1 MCGIAGMVVR
11 SGAADESVLSRMAGT
26 LTHRG
31 PEDQGLYVSQSF
43 GIAHTRLAIIDLAGG
58 HQPIFDAGRRHA
70 LVCNGEI
77 YNYVELR
84 AELEALGAR
93 PLSHSDSEVALHG
106 WAQWGPKVLTRLHGM
121 YAFALFDHLHRE
133 LWLVR
138 DRLGIKPLYYAQLP
152 DRLLFASEIKAL
164 LAALPSTP
172 AVDPAA
178 LAQYF
183 QNQAS
188 SGRDTIFRGIQR
200 VLPGE
205 ALRIDAEL
213 HVEHVRYWRA
223 TDVVRRDDGFTQQEA
238 VAEWEPL
245 FAQVMREHMRA
256 DVPYGVFLSGGVDSA
271 VLLAQLKRLHS
282 RPIRTFS
289 IGWADGDKMDE
300 LDDAQRIAQLL
311 GSDHEPIR
319 LSSQQV
325 FRRLPRCVWAADDL
339 MRDYACLPT
348 LALAEAAARELKVV
362 FSGEGGDEA
371 FAGYGRYRPTW
382 AERTFK
388 SMRYPGSG
396 GFRARGEL
404 DAGWARRLFQPVLRD
419 ALEQHRAPFVA
430 AWSETPG
437 HWTDLQRRQYVDL
450 STNLPDD
457 LLVKADRMLMAFSV
471 EGRVPFLDHR
481 VVEFGLSLPDALKVR
496 KDSGKV
502 FLKRWAESFL
512 PADHLWRP
520 KSGFYVPVRRWLRG
534 DFLSALATKLP
545 ANPAIREWCR
555 ADAVQA
561 LLARQA
567 AKHDV
572 TREVWSLLQFAIW
585 HRLFVER
592 RGARQAPGAEED
604 PLAWI

>member
-11 SGAADESVLSRMAGT
+11 QGRVDERDLARMAAT

-31 PEDQGLYVSQSF
+31 PEDTGHYVAEGF

-58 HQPIFDAGRRHA
+58 HQPIFDADKRFA

-106 WAQWGPKVLTRLHGM
+106 WAHWGRKTLSKLNGM
-121 YAFALFDHLHRE
+121 YAFALFDHSSRE

-152 DRLLFASEIKAL
+152 DRLLFASELKAL
-164 LAALPSTP
+164 LPALRQVPEINP
-172 AVDPAA
+172 LA
-178 LAQYF
+178 LAQFF
-183 QNQAS
+183 QNQSS
-188 SGRDTIFRGIQR
+188 SGRETIFKGIHR

-205 ALRIDAEL
+205 ALRVSADLDI
-213 HVEHVRYWRA
+213 EHLRYWRA
-223 TDVVRRDDGFTQQEA
+223 TDVQPRRDLTHEDA

-245 FAQVMREHMRA
+245 FEQVMREHMRA

-271 VLLAQLKRLHS
+271 VLLAQLKRFHS
-282 RPIRTFS
+282 KPIRTFS
-289 IGWADGDKMDE
+289 IGWADAKQKDE
-300 LDDAQRIAQLL
+300 LDGAQRMAQLL
-311 GSDHEPIR
+311 GSDHQPIR

-348 LALAEAAARELKVV
+348 LALAEATARELKVV

-382 AERTFK
+382 LERSVK
-388 SMRYPGSG
+388 SVRYPGSG

-404 DAGWARRLFQPVLRD
+404 HATWVNRLFNAELEE
-419 ALEQHRAPFVA
+419 ALTRHREPYVA
-430 AWSETPG
+430 AWAETPAS
-437 HWTDLQRRQYVDL
+437 WSDLQRRQYVDL
-450 STNLPDD
+450 QTNLPDD
-457 LLVKADRMLMAFSV
+457 LLVKADRMLMSFGV

-481 VVEFGLSLPDALKVR
+481 VVEFGLALPDALKVR

-502 FLKRWAESFL
+502 FLKRWAEKFL
-512 PADHLWRP
+512 PADHLWQH
-520 KSGFYVPVRRWLRG
+520 KAGFHVPVREWLRG
-534 DFLSALATKLP
+534 DFLAALAQKLP
-545 ANPAIREWCR
+545 QNAAIQQWCQP
-555 ADAVQA
+555 QA
-561 LLARQA
+561 IKDLLARQA
-567 AKHDV
+567 ATQDV
-572 TREVWSLLQFAIW
+572 TREVWSLMQFAIW
-585 HRLFVER
+585 HRLFIER
-592 RGARQAPGAEED
+592 TPGTPGAEED
-604 PLAWI
+604 PLAWL

>member
-11 SGAADESVLSRMAGT
+11 SGRVDERDLARMAAT

-31 PEDQGLYVSQSF
+31 PEDTGHYVAEGF

-58 HQPIFDAGRRHA
+58 HQPIFDADQRYA

-77 YNYVELR
+77 YNYIELR

-106 WAQWGPKVLTRLHGM
+106 WAHWGRKALSKLNGM
-121 YAFALFDHLHRE
+121 YAFALFEHASRE

-138 DRLGIKPLYYAQLP
+138 DRLGIKPLYYAKLP
-152 DRLLFASEIKAL
+152 DRLLFASELKAL
-164 LAALPSTP
+164 LPALPQTP
-172 AVDPAA
+172 EINPLA
-178 LAQYF
+178 LAQFF
-183 QNQAS
+183 QNQSS
-188 SGRDTIFRGIQR
+188 SGRETIFKDIQR

-205 ALRIDAEL
+205 ALRVSANLDI
-213 HVEHVRYWRA
+213 EHVRYWRA
-223 TDVVRRDDGFTQQEA
+223 TDVLPRKPLTHEDA

-245 FAQVMREHMRA
+245 FERVMREHMRA

-271 VLLAQLKRLHS
+271 ILLAQLKRLHS
-282 RPIRTFS
+282 KPIRTFS
-289 IGWADGDKMDE
+289 IGWADAKQKDE
-300 LDDAQRIAQLL
+300 LDGAQRMAQLL

-348 LALAEAAARELKVV
+348 LALAEATARELKVV

-382 AERTFK
+382 LERSVK
-388 SMRYPGSG
+388 SVRYPGSG

-404 DAGWARRLFQPVLRD
+404 HASWVNRLFNAELEE
-419 ALEQHRAPFVA
+419 ALTRHREPYVA
-430 AWSETPG
+430 AWAETPAS
-437 HWTDLQRRQYVDL
+437 WSDLQRRQYVDL
-450 STNLPDD
+450 QTNLPDD
-457 LLVKADRMLMAFSV
+457 LLVKADRMLMSFSV

-481 VVEFGLSLPDALKVR
+481 VVEFGLALPDALKVR

-502 FLKRWAESFL
+502 FLKRWAEKFL
-512 PADHLWRP
+512 PADHLWQH
-520 KSGFYVPVRRWLRG
+520 KAGFHVPVREWLRG
-534 DFLSALATKLP
+534 DFLAGLSQKLP
-545 ANPAIREWCR
+545 QNAAIQTWCQPQ
-555 ADAVQA
+555 AVQD

-567 AKHDV
+567 AKQDV
-572 TREVWSLLQFAIW
+572 TREVWSLMQFAIW

-592 RGARQAPGAEED
+592 SVGTPGAEED
-604 PLAWI
+604 PLAWL

>member
-11 SGAADESVLSRMAGT
+11 SGAADEAVLLRMAGT
-26 LTHRG
+26 LAHRG
-31 PEDQGLYVSQSF
+31 PEDHGLYVSQAF

-58 HQPIFDAGRRHA
+58 HQPIFDADRRFA

-84 AELEALGAR
+84 AELEALGAL
-93 PLSHSDSEVALHG
+93 PLSRSDSEVALHG
-106 WAQWGPKVLTRLHGM
+106 WAHWGRRSLQRLHGM
-121 YAFALFDHLHRE
+121 YAFALFDHASRE

-138 DRLGIKPLYYAQLP
+138 DRLGIKPLYYAELP
-152 DRLLFASEIKAL
+152 DRVLFASEIKAL

-172 AVDPAA
+172 PVDPAA

-188 SGRDTIFRGIQR
+188 SGRETIFRGIRR

-205 ALRIDAEL
+205 ALRLDAEL

-223 TDVVRRDDGFTQQEA
+223 GDTLRRPADYTHEQA
-238 VAEWEPL
+238 VADWEPL
-245 FAQVMREHMRA
+245 FAQVMKEHMRA

-289 IGWADGDKMDE
+289 IGWADARARDE
-300 LDDAQRIAQLL
+300 LDAAQRVAGLL
-311 GSDHEPIR
+311 GSEHEAIR

-371 FAGYGRYRPTW
+371 FAGYGRYRPPW
-382 AERTFK
+382 AERVYK
-388 SMRYPGSG
+388 SVRYPGSG

-404 DAGWARRLFQPVLRD
+404 DATWARRLFQPVLRD
-419 ALEQHRAPFVA
+419 ALDQHRAPFVA
-430 AWSETPG
+430 AWAETPSD
-437 HWTDLQRRQYVDL
+437 WTDLQRRQYVDL
-450 STNLPDD
+450 ATNLPDD

-471 EGRVPFLDHR
+471 EGRVPFVDHR

-496 KDSGKV
+496 KDAGKV
-502 FLKRWAESFL
+502 FLKRWAEAFL
-512 PADHLWRP
+512 PADHLWLP
-520 KSGFYVPVRRWLRG
+520 KSGFHVPVREWLRG
-534 DFLSALATKLP
+534 DFLAALAQKLP

-555 ADAVQA
+555 IDAVQA

-567 AKHDV
+567 SRRDV
-572 TREVWSLLQFAIW
+572 TREVWSLMQFAIW
-585 HRLFVER
+585 HRLFVEG
-592 RGARQAPGAEED
+592 RGALRLPAAEED
-604 PLAWI
+604 PLAWL

>member
-1 MCGIAGMVVR
+1 MCGIAGQVLLHGRVDPD
-11 SGAADESVLSRMAGT
+11 ALSRMAGA

-31 PEDQGLYVSQSF
+31 PEDTGHYVSGAF

-58 HQPIFDAGRRHA
+58 HQPIFDAQQRYA

-106 WAQWGPKVLTRLHGM
+106 WAHWGRDSLKRLHGM
-121 YAFALFDHLHRE
+121 YAFALFDHSRRE
-133 LWLVR
+133 LWLAR
-138 DRLGIKPLYYAQLP
+138 DRLGIKPLYYARLP
-152 DRLLFASEIKAL
+152 DRLIFASELKAL
-164 LAALPSTP
+164 LP
-172 AVDPAA
+172 AMPQRPDIDPDA
-178 LAQYF
+178 LAQFF

-188 SGRDTIFRGIQR
+188 SGRQTIFHGIHR

-205 ALRIDAEL
+205 VLRVDAEL
-213 HVEHVRYWRA
+213 NLTRHRYWRA
-223 TDVVRRDDGFTQQEA
+223 TDVQPRELTHEQA
-238 VAEWEPL
+238 VEEWTPL
-245 FAQVMREHMRA
+245 FEQVMREHMRA

-282 RPIRTFS
+282 QPIRTYS
-289 IGWADGDKMDE
+289 IGWTNAQQKDE
-300 LDDAQRIAQLL
+300 LDGAQRIAQLL
-311 GSDHEPIR
+311 GSDHQPIR
-319 LSSQQV
+319 LDSQQV

-348 LALAEAAARELKVV
+348 LALAEAAGRELKVV

-371 FAGYGRYRPTW
+371 FAGYGRYRPAW
-382 AERTFK
+382 VERRFK
-388 SMRYPGSG
+388 ALRYPGSG

-404 DAGWARRLFQPVLRD
+404 QAGWVDRLFQSPLRE
-419 ALEQHRAPFVA
+419 ALDRHREPFVA
-430 AWSETPG
+430 AWSEAPRG
-437 HWTDLQRRQYVDL
+437 WSDLQRRQYVDL
-450 STNLPDD
+450 QTNLPDD
-457 LLVKADRMLMAFSV
+457 LLVKADRMLMAYSV

-496 KDSGKV
+496 KDAGKV

-512 PADHLWRP
+512 PADHLWRH
-520 KSGFYVPVRRWLRG
+520 KAGFHVPVGEWLRG
-534 DFLSALATKLP
+534 EFLSRLADKLP
-545 ANPAIREWCR
+545 QSPAIREWCDPSVVR
-555 ADAVQA
+555 A

-572 TREVWSLLQFAIW
+572 TREVWSLMQFAIW
-585 HRLFVER
+585 HRLFVE
-592 RGARQAPGAEED
+592 GQGHVPATEED
-604 PLAWI
+604 PLAYV

>member
-1 MCGIAGMVVR
+1 MVVR
-11 SGAADESVLSRMAGT
+11 SGAADEAMLSRMAGT
-26 LTHRG
+26 LAHRG
-31 PEDQGLYVSQSF
+31 PEDSGLYVSQAF

-58 HQPIFDAGRRHA
+58 HQPIFDADRRHA

-106 WAQWGPKVLTRLHGM
+106 WAHWGRQVLQRLHGM
-121 YAFALFDHLHRE
+121 YAFALFDHVKRE

-152 DRLLFASEIKAL
+152 DRVLFASEIKAL
-164 LAALPSTP
+164 LPAMPSTP
-172 AVDPAA
+172 PIDPAA

-188 SGRDTIFRGIQR
+188 SGRETIFRGIQR

-213 HVEHVRYWRA
+213 HIEHLRYWRA
-223 TDVVRRDDGFTQQEA
+223 TDVRRRDASYRHEDA
-238 VAEWEPL
+238 VAEWEPM
-245 FAQVMREHMRA
+245 FAQVMKEHMRA

-271 VLLAQLKRLHS
+271 VLLAQLKGLHS
-282 RPIRTFS
+282 RPVRTYS
-289 IGWADGDKMDE
+289 IGWVGTPTSDE
-300 LDDAQRIAQLL
+300 LDDAQRIANLL
-311 GSDHEPIR
+311 GSEHQPIR
-319 LSSQQV
+319 MSSQQV
-325 FRRLPRCVWAADDL
+325 FHRLPRCVWAADDL

-348 LALAEAAARELKVV
+348 MALAEAAGRELKVV

-371 FAGYGRYRPTW
+371 FAGYSRYRPAW
-382 AERTFK
+382 VER
-388 SMRYPGSG
+388 RYKDLRWPGSG
-396 GFRARGEL
+396 GFRTRGEL

-419 ALEQHRAPFVA
+419 ALDQHRAPFVA
-430 AWSETPG
+430 AWAETPAA
-437 HWTDLQRRQYVDL
+437 WTDLQRRQYVDL

-496 KDSGKV
+496 KDAGKV
-502 FLKRWAESFL
+502 FLKRWAEGFL
-512 PADHLWRP
+512 PADHLWRQ
-520 KSGFYVPVRRWLRG
+520 KKGFHVPVGTWLRG
-534 DFLSALATKLP
+534 DFLHALAQKLP
-545 ANPAIREWCR
+545 ANPAIRDWCR
-555 ADAVQA
+555 PEAVQA

-567 AKHDV
+567 VRHDV
-572 TREVWSLLQFAIW
+572 TREVWSLMQFAIW
-585 HRLFVER
+585 HRLFVEG
-592 RGARQAPGAEED
+592 RGISSPPGAEED
-604 PLAWI
+604 PLAWL

>member
-11 SGAADESVLSRMAGT
+11 SGAADEGVLSRMAGT
-26 LTHRG
+26 LAHRG
-31 PEDQGLYVSQSF
+31 PEDHGLYVSQAF

-58 HQPIFDAGRRHA
+58 HQPIFDADRRFA

-106 WAQWGPKVLTRLHGM
+106 WAHWGRRSLQRLNGM
-121 YAFALFDHLHRE
+121 YAFALFDHAQRE

-138 DRLGIKPLYYAQLP
+138 DRLGIKPLYYAQLT
-152 DRLLFASEIKAL
+152 DRVLFASEIKAL

-172 AVDPAA
+172 PIDPAA
-178 LAQYF
+178 LAQFF

-188 SGRDTIFRGIQR
+188 SGRDTIFRGIYR

-213 HVEHVRYWRA
+213 HIEHVRYWRA
-223 TDVVRRDDGFTQQEA
+223 TDVARRDASFTHEQA

-245 FAQVMREHMRA
+245 FAQVMKEHMRA

-289 IGWADGDKMDE
+289 IGWADAQQRDE
-300 LDDAQRIAQLL
+300 LDGAQRIAQLL

-371 FAGYGRYRPTW
+371 FAGYGRYRPAW
-382 AERTFK
+382 AETKYKALRW
-388 SMRYPGSG
+388 PGSG

-419 ALEQHRAPFVA
+419 ALDQHRAPFVA
-430 AWSETPG
+430 AWSETPRD
-437 HWTDLQRRQYVDL
+437 WTDLQRRQYVDL

-502 FLKRWAESFL
+502 FLKRWAEGFL
-512 PADHLWRP
+512 PADHLWRH
-520 KSGFYVPVRRWLRG
+520 KAGFHVPVGEWLRG
-534 DFLSALATKLP
+534 NFLSALATKLP
-545 ANPAIREWCR
+545 ASPAIRQWCR

-567 AKHDV
+567 AKRDV

-585 HRLFVER
+585 HRLFVDG
-592 RGARQAPGAEED
+592 RGSLPPPGAEED
-604 PLAWI
+604 PLEWL